1 MQSLRKFSLRVV
13 DVYKRQPIHSDE
25 KNNKITYA
33 SMFGV
38 ERASE
43 MVSEM
48 SDEAVEILKS
58 MNANTDFL
66 VKLTNYLIKR
76 DS

>member
-1 MQSLRKFSLRVV
+1 MRK
-13 DVYKRQPIHSDE
+13 II
-25 KNNKITYA
+25 KITYA